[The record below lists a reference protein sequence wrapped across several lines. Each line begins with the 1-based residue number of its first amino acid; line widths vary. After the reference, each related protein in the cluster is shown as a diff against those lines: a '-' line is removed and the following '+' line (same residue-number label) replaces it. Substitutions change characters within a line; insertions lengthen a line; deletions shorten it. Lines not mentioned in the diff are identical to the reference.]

1 MATARLTVNLEAI
14 ADNWRRL
21 NRLSADATETAAVVK
36 ADGYGLG
43 ASEVARTLLRCG
55 ASTFFVALAE
65 EGARLRR
72 SMGGDAEIFV
82 LSGYSS
88 CDAQLV
94 SGCNLIPV
102 INSAEQFRRH
112 GRDLPRGR
120 IAIQLDTGMN
130 RLGME
135 AEEFCSIR
143 ESPGG
148 SEPVLIM
155 SHLACA
161 DEPSHPQNQSQLKE
175 FLEMTEG
182 MRPRRS
188 LSATGGILLGPDFHF
203 DLCRAGIGLYGG
215 LPHRGARQVVQLDLP
230 VIQVRHVQPGE
241 SVGYGGTWIAE
252 SNTRVATV
260 SAGYADGIFRSL
272 GGNLTLYA
280 GDVPCRSVGRISMD
294 LITVDVSH
302 IRKVPESLQ
311 LLGSHQTID
320 DLADCASTIGYEILT
335 SLGNRYERVH
345 EIE

>member
-1 MATARLTVNLEAI
+1 MATAKLTVNLEAI

-21 NRLSADATETAAVVK
+21 NRLSGDATETAAVVK

-43 ASEVARTLLRCG
+43 ASEVAGALRRCG

-65 EGARLRR
+65 EGAQLRH
-72 SMGGDAEIFV
+72 STGGEVEIYV
-82 LSGYSS
+82 LSGYRS
-88 CDAQLV
+88 CDAPLV
-94 SGCNLIPV
+94 SDCNLIPV
-102 INSAEQFRRH
+102 INSAEQFRCH
-112 GRDLPRGR
+112 SRDLPHGR
-120 IAIQLDTGMN
+120 IALQLDTGMN

-135 AEEFCSIR
+135 ADEFRSVR
-143 ESPGG
+143 ETPGG
-148 SEPVLIM
+148 AEPVLVM

-161 DEPSHPQNQSQLKE
+161 DEPHHPQNQSQLKE
-175 FLEMTEG
+175 FLAMTEG

-188 LSATGGILLGPDFHF
+188 LSATGGILLGPEYHF
-203 DLCRAGIGLYGG
+203 DLCRPGVGLYGG
-215 LPHRGARQVVQLDLP
+215 LPHRGARQAVQLDLP
-230 VIQVRHVQPGE
+230 VIQVRDVRPGE
-241 SVGYGGTWIAE
+241 SVGYGATWLAR
-252 SNTRVATV
+252 SDTRVATV

-272 GGNLTLYA
+272 GGSLTFHA

-302 IRKVPESLQ
+302 IREVPDTLQ
-311 LLGSHQTID
+311 LLGRHQTID